1 MDERKKAIFEFRRI
15 AIAKA
20 RKMRRR
26 ALDSLHQGE
35 ADREREWLSEFVR
48 SEIQDAKEF
57 VRKFDHGA
65 KGREGSRLGDKS
77 YIERFLRKQLKAEK
91 QSLADAQQRLDCI
104 REILEDT
111 AFVDMVTPEFNASPE
126 GHIEKAMNT
135 LKDEIS
141 RRRQFVEDLTLPRN
155 YGTNKV
161 EIVRAVLPA
170 LADADYSDR
179 EIARMLAQAMSEA
192 AEEVVNSDYL
202 VNSLAVTIGN
212 IRKQQYRKQYKE
224 SP

>member
-1 MDERKKAIFEFRRI
+1 
-15 AIAKA
+15 
-20 RKMRRR
+20 
-26 ALDSLHQGE
+26 
-35 ADREREWLSEFVR
+35 
-48 SEIQDAKEF
+48 
-57 VRKFDHGA
+57 
-65 KGREGSRLGDKS
+65 
-77 YIERFLRKQLKAEK
+77 
-91 QSLADAQQRLDCI
+91 
-104 REILEDT
+104 
-111 AFVDMVTPEFNASPE
+111 MVTPEFNASPE

-141 RRRQFVEDLTLPRN
+141 RRRQFVEDLALPRN